1 MEKEMEMLQN
11 YLEELVDEF
20 DHDCIKAIW
29 EALKER
35 DSEPNLEEAIYI
47 YENGHYIFYH
57 DMDLEDVALELIRDT
72 TNFPRNWEKYLDLTK
87 MASDLEDDRYIETFY
102 GTIYLE

>member
-20 DHDCIKAIW
+20 DHPIVYAIW
-29 EALKER
+29 EALEER
-35 DSEPNLEEAIYI
+35 EEPTFSEVRDIFEKSRF
-47 YENGHYIFYH
+47 IFYH
-57 DMDLEDVALELIRDT
+57 DMDLEDVAIEIIRDT
-72 TNFPRNWEKYLDLTK
+72 TNFPRDWEKYLDLPK
-87 MASDLEDDRYIETFY
+87 MASDLEDDGYIETNY